1 MAFSNPYIEN
11 EAAYEAAKWARIK
24 ANRQKGAFKK
34 WLAQHEDGQR
44 LHDWLE
50 GNGEF
55 APVVARDERCVEI
68 LDSTDTHVA
77 YVEHWE
83 GGAPRYEQCKCHMAY
98 NPVAKFANSSFLS
111 DLREQIREWGNLS
124 EKQTQA
130 VRDSLARAEGLIVK
144 RNEEREQQIEADRA
158 GSKHVG
164 TVGERI
170 ELTLTCERNFSYNTQ
185 YGTTYVNI
193 CRDADGNV
201 IVYKGTNEFQRG
213 GTYTGKATIKAHE
226 DRDGV
231 AQTLIARPSF
241 K

>member
-1 MAFSNPYIEN
+1 MAFSNPHIEN

-24 ANRQKGAFKK
+24 ANRQKGALKR
-34 WLAQHEDGQR
+34 WLEANEDGQR
-44 LHDWLE
+44 LYDWLE
-50 GNGEF
+50 TAGEF
-55 APVVARDERCVEI
+55 APSRDVDPRCI
-68 LDSTDTHVA
+68 TRDDCD
-77 YVEHWE
+77 YIDHWE
-83 GGAPRYEQCKCHMAY
+83 GGAPSYEQCKCRWVHS
-98 NPVAKFANSSFLS
+98 PVGKFANSPFLIK
-111 DLREQIREWGNLS
+111 LRDQIREWGNLS

-144 RNEEREQQIEADRA
+144 RNEEREQQEEADRA
-158 GSKHVG
+158 SSKHVG
-164 TVGERI
+164 TVGERV

-185 YGTTYVNI
+185 FGTTYVNI

-213 GTYTGKATIKAHE
+213 CTYTGKATIKAHE
-226 DRDGV
+226 DRNGV